1 MCGPAPVKVAADES
15 VFGGEKI
22 QPWQERV
29 KATAS
34 LAQSAH
40 VALEFVCA
48 SSAEASPLSQPPPC
62 LVSATKEQDARAT
75 LYSRPLPLSHD
86 VVRRVVRPGAL
97 PEEGL
102 PRSFSPEAE

>member
-1 MCGPAPVKVAADES
+1 MSGPAPTKAALDAN
-15 VFGGEKI
+15 VFGGERI
-22 QPWQERV
+22 QPWQEPV
-29 KATAS
+29 KAAA
-34 LAQSAH
+34 AQAEGAQ

-86 VVRRVVRPGAL
+86 VVRRADRPAGP
-97 PEEGL
+97 PEEGP
-102 PRSFSPEAE
+102 PRSVDREAE